1 MKDLNSEN
9 TRFGFIWNN
18 LHVERVHYNVKNG
31 KMVLFLCTQ
40 KQMVEIYVSKGV
52 MSEWGVVGQQENLGG
67 KMDELY
73 EYLKKRVERLEEIG
87 KCIPEHEIF
96 NQTIHQAKLSEVL
109 R

>member
-40 KQMVEIYVSKGV
+40 KQMVEIYVSKSG
-52 MSEWGVVGQQENLGG
+52 MIELGSVGPAGELGRENG
-67 KMDELY
+67 
-73 EYLKKRVERLEEIG
+73 
-87 KCIPEHEIF
+87 
-96 NQTIHQAKLSEVL
+96 
-109 R
+109 